1 MMMNMIIITI
11 VRATP
16 RAPSSKCTAVER
28 LGTHCYYI
36 NLLLLIH
43 STLAKS
49 VDLLYC
55 RGERGV
61 GREGEREKREERR
74 EKREETERE
83 KRAER
88 REKREEREREERERE
103 RERER
108 IDRYVDM

>member
-61 GREGEREKREERR
+61 GEREREKRAKREKREERR
-74 EKREETERE
+74 ERER
-83 KRAER
+83 KER

-103 RERER
+103 RERENR
-108 IDRYVDM
+108 